1 MPFALLNDEVLAG
14 GEKDKGSGGGGLVEP
29 LSLFGDTIQYVF
41 LCYCQLLC
49 NLL

>member
-29 LSLFGDTIQYVF
+29 LSLFDLWTQF
-41 LCYCQLLC
+41 
-49 NLL
+49 NMSF